1 MENSKGKTKKRI
13 NKKGLLV
20 VILALYL
27 IIMAF
32 YYVWKLPVKTIIVKG
47 NNLVNDNVIINAA
60 GLDSNTKLLILSQ
73 KKVEDDV
80 SRIPLIDKVEVKKVL
95 DGSIIINVKEAKVL
109 FYNKLNNN
117 YVLSNKKETLD
128 IENNL
133 GIPTLNNYV
142 PSDIYNNLITKLSKI
157 DIDIIYLISEIEYNP
172 DIKNDITIDGNR
184 FLLRM
189 NDGNTVYINLA
200 NIDKLSNYKEIF
212 STLDGKGILNL
223 DSSSDKVIFTSYE
236 AVGGVEDELSEQ
248 VDGNN

>member
-200 NIDKLSNYKEIF
+200 NIDKLSNYKEIY

>member
-117 YVLSNKKETLD
+117 YVLSNKRETLD

>member
-73 KKVEDDV
+73 KKVEDDI

-95 DGSIIINVKEAKVL
+95 DGSIIINVTEAKVL

-200 NIDKLSNYKEIF
+200 NIDKLSNYKEIY

>member
-95 DGSIIINVKEAKVL
+95 DGSIIINVTEAKVL